1 MTPQKPPHGILFV
14 ADRIMHYHVA
24 TMRAIER
31 DLSSQGIPFAIA
43 SSKDKPNAT
52 GRVALRDKVVANHR
66 HFPLTET
73 SIGTFTFRHQH
84 GVVQISRDVNP
95 LVVMTMCHSGTL
107 SEWLL
112 LHWARRHRRKCVAWQ
127 CGYEFNPKW
136 VKRAVLDRFIPLFDF
151 HLCYHTNAQR
161 YAIQHGAR
169 RDQTLV
175 MHNTIDESSIMAGD
189 ANLSKQS
196 MAAKWPDTTD
206 KKIILY
212 VGAVLPEKR
221 LETVFA
227 ALDILANPNL
237 FFLLV
242 GDGPHLRTLRDRYQ
256 SRRDWLAVG
265 SIIQG
270 VGEYFDAADVFV
282 LPGTGGLAINEA
294 MAHRLPVISGY
305 ADGSAD
311 DLVINGETGFRM
323 QAETPKELAEYL
335 SKFADNSHLAKQ
347 MGAAGDA
354 RIRGPL
360 SFNSFVERAVKSLI
374 DQHELA
380 ASSI

>member
-1 MTPQKPPHGILFV
+1 MTPRQPPHGVLFV

-24 TMRAIER
+24 TMHAIER
-31 DLSSQGIPFAIA
+31 DLAAQGIPFVIA
-43 SSKDKPNAT
+43 SANDKPNTT
-52 GRVALRDKVVANHR
+52 GRVAFRDKVVADHR
-66 HFPLTET
+66 YFHLTET
-73 SIGTFTFRHQH
+73 PVGTFTFRHQH
-84 GVVQISRDVNP
+84 GAVEILREVNP
-95 LVVMTMCHSGTL
+95 LVLMTMCHSGTF

-112 LHWARRHRRKCVAWQ
+112 LHWARRHRRRCVAWQ
-127 CGYEFNPKW
+127 CGYEYNPTW
-136 VKRAVLDRFIPLFDF
+136 VKRAILDRFIPLFDF
-151 HLCYHTNAQR
+151 HLCYHTNAQL

-169 RDQTLV
+169 SEQTV
-175 MHNTIDESSIMAGD
+175 VVHNTIDESSIVASD
-189 ANLSKQS
+189 THLSKQS
-196 MAAKWPDTTD
+196 MAGRWPETRD

-227 ALDILANPNL
+227 ALDILADPKF

-242 GDGPHLRTLRDRYQ
+242 GDGPHLRTLRERYQ

-294 MAHRLPVISGY
+294 MAHRLPVVSGY

-311 DLVINGETGFRM
+311 DLVIHGETGFRM
-323 QAETPKELAEYL
+323 QAETPRELAEYL
-335 SKFADNSHLAKQ
+335 SKIADDSHLAKQ
-347 MGAAGDA
+347 MGAAGNA

-360 SFNSFVERAVKSLI
+360 SFNSFVDRAVKSLI

-380 ASSI
+380 SSSI